1 MMDASC
7 PQPGLSGKVVVVTG
21 AANGQGAAEVD
32 LLARSGAHVV
42 ALDIAEPEPGTVP
55 DGVQFVRGDVSDL
68 DQWQALAKSLEQQ
81 YGRVDGLVNNAAI
94 STPRPLLTTPM
105 NDYHRVMAINMTAP
119 LMSMRALT
127 PLMGA
132 GSSIVNIGSVA
143 SMGANPGPYTVS
155 KWGIRGLTRVAGL
168 TYGTRGIRVN
178 LVNPG
183 LIDTKIVAGMN
194 ETKRA
199 AAIALTTLG
208 RIGQPRDVASIVV
221 FLLSDQASYISGAEI
236 TVDGGRFGQSG
247 AKPFADAIKEGR

>member
-1 MMDASC
+1 MEQLEAGSS
-7 PQPGLSGKVVVVTG
+7 LSGKVVVVTG

-42 ALDIAEPEPGTVP
+42 ALDIAEPEDELP
-55 DGVQFVRGDVSDL
+55 DGARFVRADVADAA
-68 DQWQALAKSLEQQ
+68 QWQALAASIKDEH
-81 YGRVDGLVNNAAI
+81 GRVDGLVNNAGIA
-94 STPRPLLTTPM
+94 TPKPLLTTPLA
-105 NDYHRVMAINMTAP
+105 DYRRVMAINVTAP
-119 LMSMRALT
+119 LMSMQALT
-127 PLMGA
+127 PLMGP
-132 GSSIVNIGSVA
+132 GSAIVNIGSVA

-168 TYGTRGIRVN
+168 EYGKRGIRVN

-208 RIGQPRDVASIVV
+208 RIGRPRDVAAMVV
-221 FLLSDQASYISGAEI
+221 FLLSDAAAYISGAEI

-247 AKPFADAIKEGR
+247 AKPFADALEGSR